1 MIEGKPDGDIFAM
14 DVSRFGKYATDTYTI
29 EKANEFYQNRF
40 HLLCPNEEWPAARP
54 NKVSAFY
61 DRLQQANAV
70 FGSSYGLEM
79 PLWFAPQGS
88 APIEIPSFH
97 RSNSHEP
104 VGEECR
110 AVRDSVGLLDITS
123 IAKYEVSGP
132 DAVDY
137 MDYLFASR
145 LPAIGRIRMAPL
157 LQPCGYLK
165 GDLTIMRVAEDK
177 FMITGSGYL
186 QEFHMMW
193 FERYAAGHD
202 VRIVNRSDELSAI
215 SIAGPESRELLR
227 SISSHSVDNDVFPF
241 MSVRSMDVGMAPCRV
256 ARISFTGEL
265 GYEIYVPNVYAHSL
279 YDSILNA
286 GGKFGLR
293 PFGIRALLSLGME
306 KGFGIWSREFTP
318 EYTPAMCGF
327 DRFID
332 YEKADFVGREA
343 ALADRDAEHEHR
355 LVGLE
360 IDAGDADAGGYEP
373 VWCKDELAGFI
384 TSGAYG
390 HTVEKSLALAY
401 VKTPFIDSS
410 NGDLSV
416 HVLDERRP
424 AVMISGAAY
433 DPSGS
438 RMRS

>member
-1 MIEGKPDGDIFAM
+1 
-14 DVSRFGKYATDTYTI
+14 
-29 EKANEFYQNRF
+29 
-40 HLLCPNEEWPAARP
+40 
-54 NKVSAFY
+54 
-61 DRLQQANAV
+61 
-70 FGSSYGLEM
+70 
-79 PLWFAPQGS
+79 
-88 APIEIPSFH
+88 
-97 RSNSHEP
+97 
-104 VGEECR
+104 
-110 AVRDSVGLLDITS
+110 
-123 IAKYEVSGP
+123 
-132 DAVDY
+132 
-137 MDYLFASR
+137 
-145 LPAIGRIRMAPL
+145 MAPL

-165 GDLTIMRVAEDK
+165 GDLTVMRLAEDT

-193 FERYAAGHD
+193 FERFAAGRN

-227 SISSHSVDNDVFPF
+227 AITSDNVENDAIPF

-265 GYEIYVPNVYAHSL
+265 GYEIYVPNVYARAL
-279 YDSILNA
+279 YDSILKA
-286 GGKFGLR
+286 GKAFGLR

-327 DRFID
+327 DRFVD
-332 YEKADFVGREA
+332 YEKTDFVGREA
-343 ALADRDAEHEHR
+343 ALADRDADLEHR

-360 IDAGDADAGGYEP
+360 IDAGNADAGGYEP

-390 HTVEKSLALAY
+390 YTVGKSLALAY

-410 NGDLSV
+410 DREFSV

-424 AVMISGAAY
+424 AVITAEAAY